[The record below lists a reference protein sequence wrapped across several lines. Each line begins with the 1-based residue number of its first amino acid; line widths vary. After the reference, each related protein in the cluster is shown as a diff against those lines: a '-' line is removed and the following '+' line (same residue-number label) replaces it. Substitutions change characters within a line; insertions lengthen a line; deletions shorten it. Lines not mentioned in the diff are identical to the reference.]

1 MHDKIILANRVPIE
15 EDDLVDYI
23 VDGISDLN
31 LQDQARIQR
40 FTTTT
45 SLLKAFEKVTL
56 RSREQQDRSAVL
68 IGRPDA
74 AAAGGEVRK
83 SRERA
88 RRPGS
93 DGEER
98 SRPKQ
103 CYNCRG
109 QNHVSANCPT
119 REEGVKC
126 FRCGERRHVTA
137 KCAGKAS
144 VEKISCMVSWY
155 CDDKCYKDVFINTR
169 RISAMIDT
177 SSDMCLMRAE
187 CHGKLNAPLRKNKIY
202 FRGVGSNN
210 NETLG
215 EFDAEVR
222 IDDDVYN
229 IKIRIISDELMRY
242 DFIIGADFLKT
253 VDVIMKKG
261 EILIAKPK
269 RPRVTGNISD

>member
-15 EDDLVDYI
+15 KDDLVDYI
-23 VDGISDLN
+23 VNGISDLN
-31 LQDQARIQR
+31 LRDRARIQG
-40 FTTTT
+40 FTTTAILVE
-45 SLLKAFEKVTL
+45 SLREGDPAIERTA
-56 RSREQQDRSAVL
+56 RSQRQPVRTTRCDCC
-68 IGRPDA
+68 GKT
-74 AAAGGEVRK
+74 RK
-83 SRERA
+83 SREGA

-98 SRPKQ
+98 SRLKR
-103 CYNCRG
+103 CYNCGG
-109 QNHVSANCPT
+109 QNHVSANCPIKKN
-119 REEGVKC
+119 GVKC
-126 FRCGERRHVTA
+126 FRCGEHGHVAA
-137 KCAGKAS
+137 KCAGGAS
-144 VEKISCMVSWY
+144 VEKVSCAVDWY
-155 CDDKCYKDVFINTR
+155 CDDKCYKDVFINTH
-169 RISAMIDT
+169 RISSMIDT
-177 SSDMCLMRAE
+177 GSDMCLMRAE

-242 DFIIGADFLKT
+242 DFIIGADFLRT

-261 EILIAKPK
+261 EILISKPK
-269 RPRVTGNISD
+269 RDTELPEIF